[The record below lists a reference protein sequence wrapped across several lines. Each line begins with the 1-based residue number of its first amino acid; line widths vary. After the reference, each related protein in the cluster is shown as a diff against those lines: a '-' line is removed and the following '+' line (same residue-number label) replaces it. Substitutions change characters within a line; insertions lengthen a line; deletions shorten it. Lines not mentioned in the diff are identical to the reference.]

1 MDNTREQTGSDAEMG
16 ESGSA
21 EPATLFQPYSR
32 TAEDLSGFFGSSAFA
47 AVIKPGRRR
56 DKFLAESRCRV
67 YPIGTVWERRNGR
80 GKSKTGIQRTVTP
93 THADAID
100 ALRCSMVSPPEVKT
114 EELMSEYRALKNKMK
129 ALRRALRAA

>member
-1 MDNTREQTGSDAEMG
+1 MDNTREQTGSDTAMG
-16 ESGSA
+16 KSGSA

-67 YPIGTVWERRNGR
+67 YPVGTVRQRSNGK
-80 GKSKTGIQRTVTP
+80 GPTKTGQSAMLNIS
-93 THADAID
+93 HEDAIA

-129 ALRRALRAA
+129 RLRKLLAA